1 MTAVQN
7 NLTETQ
13 TQLAQGKQLINPS
26 DAPDQAAN
34 IQRIKSLLSK
44 QESYMSSLNTV
55 KTRLESEDTTLKGVT
70 DMLIRAKELSI
81 QSANGTLTSLDR
93 KPLAAEMQSLRDE
106 ILSLANTK
114 DNNGNYIYSG
124 SRVKTAPFASD
135 SNGSS
140 DYQGDQTKM
149 YVRVSEQLS
158 IPLNRSGT
166 DAFTSVNR
174 TTNGITTGVG
184 FFQVLDD
191 LTTSIKNSDSAG
203 MQRGMGEIDKLIDGV
218 TLAHANVGTDLNVID
233 QQTSVIDD
241 TVINLKSTLSS
252 VEDLDYNTAI
262 TKMNQQM
269 LSLQA
274 AQSSFAKIS
283 QMSLF
288 DFIR

>member
-1 MTAVQN
+1 
-7 NLTETQ
+7 
-13 TQLAQGKQLINPS
+13 
-26 DAPDQAAN
+26 
-34 IQRIKSLLSK
+34 
-44 QESYMSSLNTV
+44 
-55 KTRLESEDTTLKGVT
+55 
-70 DMLIRAKELSI
+70 
-81 QSANGTLTSLDR
+81 
-93 KPLAAEMQSLRDE
+93 
-106 ILSLANTK
+106 
-114 DNNGNYIYSG
+114 
-124 SRVKTAPFASD
+124 
-135 SNGSS
+135 
-140 DYQGDQTKM
+140 
-149 YVRVSEQLS
+149 
-158 IPLNRSGT
+158 
-166 DAFTSVNR
+166 
-174 TTNGITTGVG
+174 
-184 FFQVLDD
+184 
-191 LTTSIKNSDSAG
+191 